1 MTNVHAADLFED
13 RALAAEL
20 PPVRKKSRQS
30 ELGQFLTRDTVAS
43 FMAGLFPRSDRPV
56 RLLDAGAGKGALTSA
71 FIHHWRVSGQG
82 ERIEADAYE
91 LDEHVMDELEATM
104 ASLQQMQNV
113 AATIIRGDF
122 IERGTLMESPRLSSA
137 GISSSVGR

>member
-1 MTNVHAADLFED
+1 
-13 RALAAEL
+13 
-20 PPVRKKSRQS
+20 
-30 ELGQFLTRDTVAS
+30 
-43 FMAGLFPRSDRPV
+43 MAGLFPRSDRPV

-104 ASLQQMQNV
+104 ASLQQMLNV

-122 IERGTLMESPRLSSA
+122 IERGTLMERQGKGPRCTHAIPNPPYKKINTASRTELA
-137 GISSSVGR
+137 CL